1 MDSNVSKNKRK
12 RTPTQKKILKMLIE
26 YDLRLEDVANYHG
39 HTTGNASV
47 HLLRENEH
55 YFTEA
60 VQGMRN
66 AKAIAS

>member
-1 MDSNVSKNKRK
+1 MKDKVTNRRK
-12 RTPTQKKILKMLIE
+12 RTPIQKKILKLLIE
-26 YDLRLEDVANYHG
+26 YDLRLEDVAAYHG

-60 VQGMRN
+60 VHNMRN
-66 AKAIAS
+66 KKAIAS

>member
-1 MDSNVSKNKRK
+1 MDSNVSNTRRK

-26 YDLRLEDVANYHG
+26 YDLRLEDVADYHG

-55 YFTEA
+55 YFTSA
-60 VQGMRN
+60 IQGMRKS
-66 AKAIAS
+66 KAVAS